1 MEITWYG
8 HACFELKNNAA
19 TIVTDPYDNS
29 LGLAPPT
36 LHADIVS
43 VSHNNPRHN
52 AVNQVQ
58 GNYSVLD
65 SPGEYE
71 IKEVFITSYALYPP
85 KADAATALADRNIIF
100 FYEMDNLTVCHLG
113 DISHVPTQSQVEA
126 VDQVDILLIPVG
138 NGRSLN
144 ATQASEVI
152 GIIEPAIV
160 IPMHYA
166 LPGMAISL
174 DPLEKFLKE
183 MGLAQIEAQPKLRI
197 AANNLPPETQTVILT
212 AKNQGSLGDS
222 AL

>member
-8 HACFELKNNAA
+8 HACFELKNNTA
-19 TIVTDPYDNS
+19 TIVTDPYDDS
-29 LGLAPPT
+29 LGLTPPA
-36 LHADIVS
+36 LHADIVTL
-43 VSHNNPRHN
+43 SHNNPRHN
-52 AVNQVQ
+52 AVSQVQ
-58 GNYSVLD
+58 GNYKVLD

-71 IKEVFITSYALYPP
+71 IKEVFITGHALYPP

-113 DISHVPTQSQVEA
+113 DIAHTPTQSQVEA

-138 NGRSLN
+138 SGRSLN
-144 ATQASEVI
+144 AAQASEVI

-166 LPGMAISL
+166 LPGMTISL
-174 DPLEKFLKE
+174 EPLEKFLKE

-197 AANNLPPETQTVILT
+197 TASNLPSETQTVVLT
-212 AKNQGSLGDS
+212 AKN
-222 AL
+222 